1 MEIFLTLCTE
11 TCAHDMET
19 WAPYLGS
26 GVYYTET
33 CAVDTENWGQH
44 TGIPVSNTDT
54 CVYDN
59 IDGSTQKTEIRKS
72 LIGAAACHR
81 KIKNTLPKKSR
92 TLPKMKTTIL
102 QSNLFKNED
111 DFTPNIKMT

>member
-1 MEIFLTLCTE
+1 ME
-11 TCAHDMET
+11 TC
-19 WAPYLGS
+19 APYLGN

-72 LIGAAACHR
+72 FREGL
-81 KIKNTLPKKSR
+81 KKKSMEFSN
-92 TLPKMKTTIL
+92 KMLTSPANGK
-102 QSNLFKNED
+102 KNKKLK
-111 DFTPNIKMT
+111 KMIYAP

>member
-1 MEIFLTLCTE
+1 MGKHTE
-11 TCAHDMET
+11 LNSNPTFSFFGP
-19 WAPYLGS
+19 PYCL
-26 GVYYTET
+26 
-33 CAVDTENWGQH
+33 
-44 TGIPVSNTDT
+44 
-54 CVYDN
+54 YDN
-59 IDGSTQKTEIRKS
+59 IDCSTQKTEIRKS

-111 DFTPNIKMT
+111 DFTPNIKTT